1 MTRKQASDF
10 HPEVLQLFDQF
21 VHGRL
26 SRRGFLDAA
35 GKYALAGGLTAAGL
49 LAALEPD
56 FALGQQVKPDD
67 ARIKTRFVEFPSPEG
82 NGKVRA
88 YLAEPAKASGKL
100 PTVLV
105 VHENR
110 GLNPHIE
117 DVARRLALDGF
128 VALAP
133 DALFPLGGYPGNEDK
148 ARELFGK
155 LDQARTRSDFAAAAE
170 YLKTLPEGNGKEG
183 VVGFCWGGAMANYL
197 PTRVQSIDAAVS
209 FYGPGPSADEVAKI
223 RAPMLINHA
232 SNDQW
237 VNSNWPAFEE
247 ALKKNKVKY
256 EEFTYPN
263 TEHGFN
269 NDTTP
274 RYKPEAAKQAWD
286 RTIAFF
292 KKNLAA

>member
-1 MTRKQASDF
+1 MTRKQAGDF
-10 HPEVLQLFDQF
+10 HPEVLKLFDQF

-35 GKYALAGGLTAAGL
+35 GKYALASGLTAAGL

-67 ARIKTRFVEFPSPEG
+67 PRVKTRFVELPSPEG

-100 PTVLV
+100 PVILV

-117 DVARRLALDGF
+117 DIARRLALDNF

-133 DALFPLGGYPGNEDK
+133 DALFPLGGYPGSEDK
-148 ARELFGK
+148 ARELFQK
-155 LDQARTRSDFAAAAE
+155 LDQARTRSDFAASAE
-170 YLKTLPEGNGKEG
+170 YAKSLPEGNGKLG

-197 PTRVQSIDAAVS
+197 PTRVQGIDAAVS

-237 VNSNWPAFEE
+237 VNSNWADFKA
-247 ALKKNKVKY
+247 ALDKNKIKY

-274 RYKPEAAKQAWD
+274 RYKPEAAKLAWD
-286 RTIAFF
+286 RTVAFF
-292 KKNLAA
+292 KKNLTA